1 MFSSFAALSSS
12 SSIGDVKSTFTRW
25 IGLIMWP
32 EFVKKRETSL
42 PLSARRAIV
51 SAATGFFRLRVLFIK
66 LLLLLG
72 CFQQGHEVVVLSLL
86 IFPHLKNKRAPSLP
100 HPADSS
106 LLVWHVRTHV
116 KVVGDAKRSPALP
129 QTRSLA
135 WGSPLTVCSSARRSG
150 SAFWYNCYTTSNTL
164 FAGLA

>member
-72 CFQQGHEVVVLSLL
+72 CFPQGHEVVVLSLL
-86 IFPHLKNKRAPSLP
+86 RSEEHTSELQSPMY
-100 HPADSS
+100 
-106 LLVWHVRTHV
+106 LVCR
-116 KVVGDAKRSPALP
+116 
-129 QTRSLA
+129 
-135 WGSPLTVCSSARRSG
+135 
-150 SAFWYNCYTTSNTL
+150 
-164 FAGLA
+164 

>member
-72 CFQQGHEVVVLSLL
+72 CFPQRSEEHTSELQPPDHLVCRLL
-86 IFPHLKNKRAPSLP
+86 L
-100 HPADSS
+100 
-106 LLVWHVRTHV
+106 
-116 KVVGDAKRSPALP
+116 AKKK
-129 QTRSLA
+129 
-135 WGSPLTVCSSARRSG
+135 
-150 SAFWYNCYTTSNTL
+150 
-164 FAGLA
+164 